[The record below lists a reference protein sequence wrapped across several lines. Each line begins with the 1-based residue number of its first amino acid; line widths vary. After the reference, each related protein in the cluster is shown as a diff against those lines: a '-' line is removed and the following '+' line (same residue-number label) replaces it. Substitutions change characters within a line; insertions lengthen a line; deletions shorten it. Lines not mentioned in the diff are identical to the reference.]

1 MAYNILVVD
10 DEQSIADLI
19 ELYLQNENYHI
30 FKYYCGKDALES
42 LQKNHYDLAI
52 LDVMMPDLDDLTISE
67 FKNICDVFEEDIYEA
82 ISVETCVNKRNTIGA
97 PGNEAMKQVIA
108 LNDKYLATFKNTS
121 D

>member
-52 LDVMMPDLDDLTISE
+52 LDVMMPDLDGFSLLKK
-67 FKNICDVFEEDIYEA
+67 FV
-82 ISVETCVNKRNTIGA
+82 NTI
-97 PGNEAMKQVIA
+97 
-108 LNDKYLATFKNTS
+108 TFQ
-121 D
+121 

>member
-1 MAYNILVVD
+1 MLELVL
-10 DEQSIADLI
+10 QSKSPDL
-19 ELYLQNENYHI
+19 E
-30 FKYYCGKDALES
+30 K
-42 LQKNHYDLAI
+42 QKI
-52 LDVMMPDLDDLTISE
+52 LDYIRNLITNEFLFTNLRKVAISHKDLDDLTISE

>member
-1 MAYNILVVD
+1 MIDIILD
-10 DEQSIADLI
+10 CKQNDILKQ
-19 ELYLQNENYHI
+19 YLQSFLNIRFIGYQDIKQDFLLIKEI
-30 FKYYCGKDALES
+30 E
-42 LQKNHYDLAI
+42 KNK
-52 LDVMMPDLDDLTISE
+52 DLDDLTISE

-108 LNDKYLATFKNTS
+108 LNDKYLETFKNTS